1 MISHNPGID
10 ELYRHATEL
19 YRTTS
24 TGAIVA
30 YSGKYTGRCPDDK
43 RISCGDITHDDVW
56 WGTVNKELSQ
66 TSHELYYNYGLK
78 HIFGVGHKHIYIID
92 SYAGWDDRD
101 GGERINVRTICSDP
115 YHALF
120 MRNMLILAD
129 CRHAASDIDLTI
141 LNCGDI
147 AVPGTCVEE
156 THRSG
161 ITENLVGMDLDQGR
175 AVIYGTNYAG
185 EMKKLVL
192 TYIMHIM
199 PRNHHLPL
207 HSSACL
213 TPRGETIMFF
223 GLSGTGKTT
232 LSATE
237 GLQLIGDD
245 EHVWTDRGI
254 FNVEGGCYAKC
265 INLTQR
271 REPEIFNAIRHGA
284 VIENVIVDDD
294 GLPDYSDTSIT
305 QNTRCSYPLSHLD
318 NVKIPAYSDTHPKNI
333 IFLVCDAFGIF
344 PAISKLTIDQA
355 RFYFMLGY
363 TCKMTG
369 TEQGIS
375 QPTKTFSSCFAEP
388 FITRH
393 PRVYGDL
400 LKNKIIQHDTN
411 VWLLN
416 TGWLKTGERM
426 DLAVTRSIV
435 KMVSDGTDMGRF
447 TKHQQLDLM
456 IPISLP
462 GVDEKYLYP
471 ELNWDNVDEYHRAT
485 TDISEEFLTEFNSK
499 FDEK

>member
-1 MISHNPGID
+1 M
-10 ELYRHATEL
+10 
-19 YRTTS
+19 
-24 TGAIVA
+24 
-30 YSGKYTGRCPDDK
+30 
-43 RISCGDITHDDVW
+43 
-56 WGTVNKELSQ
+56 
-66 TSHELYYNYGLK
+66 
-78 HIFGVGHKHIYIID
+78 FGVGDKHKHIYIID

-129 CRHAASDIDLTI
+129 ERHVASDIDLTI

-147 AVPGTCVEE
+147 AVPNIGTDDIPC
-156 THRSG
+156 SG
-161 ITENLVGMDLDQGR
+161 TKLTENLVGMDLDRGR
-175 AVIYGTNYAG
+175 AVIYGTKYAG

-192 TYIMHIM
+192 TYIMHVM
-199 PRNHHLPL
+199 PKNNHLPL
-207 HSSACL
+207 HSSACM
-213 TPRGETIMFF
+213 TPRGETLMFF

-232 LSATE
+232 LSATK

-265 INLTQR
+265 VGLSES

-305 QNTRCSYPLSHLD
+305 QNTRCSYPLSHLE
-318 NVKIPAYSDTHPKNI
+318 NVKIPAYTDTHPKNI

-363 TCKMTG
+363 TCKITG
-369 TEQGIS
+369 TEQGVS
-375 QPTKTFSSCFAEP
+375 QPIGTFSSCFAEP

-393 PRVYGDL
+393 PCVYGDL
-400 LKNKIIQHDTN
+400 LKKKIIKHDTN
-411 VWLLN
+411 IWLLN
-416 TGWLKTGERM
+416 TGWLKSGERM

-435 KMVSDGTDMGRF
+435 NMVSDGTDMGPF
-447 TKHQQLDLM
+447 VEHPQFKFMVPALLN
-456 IPISLP
+456 
-462 GVDEKYLYP
+462 GVDVHYLSP
-471 ELNWDNVDEYHRAT
+471 ELNWDNVDEYHTAAT
-485 TDISEEFLTEFNSK
+485 DLVEEFRTESESK
-499 FDEK
+499 FGAN